1 MVKKLFIFAFCFL
14 FLATFTFAA
23 KTEQT
28 EPRNVILFIADG
40 TGPTIMHLLMQ
51 YAKLAPKS
59 TFKDRTSTLEKLIN
73 EGKLSLIYNDTA
85 FSVVTDSA
93 AAATQ
98 IATGYKTLPEALG
111 VDKDLNPVSSVLID
125 AKEKGKATGLITDT
139 YVLDAT
145 PAGFFGHVE
154 NRKNYTTLSKN
165 LLEVKPDIVMGGGFN
180 HFVSKKNMESGDLE
194 NILKKVPYADEIDPK
209 NKDNKT
215 FETLL
220 KSGYALVF
228 DEKGLNKAKEN
239 KIFGLFAAEG
249 YPFNIDGLKG
259 APSLPVMTKKSVE
272 VLSKNKQGFFLMVEA
287 GEVDWAAH
295 TNDAATTLREML
307 EAEET
312 LAYLKTWVDNHPN
325 TLLIITAD
333 HDTGGFGFNYK
344 KVSKEEKENKMD
356 KGYIQG
362 KYDYI
367 SPEVLD
373 KILEQKASFYTLGK
387 NFKALPKEEQT
398 PKNALKII
406 NDSLNLN
413 LTLEQIN
420 LKEDE
425 TDFSFDKA
433 IKKASENLGL
443 VWSTKQHTSSPLLV
457 VFYGAEVKAPNF
469 MHNTQIAQ
477 IIRDYFN
484 EKQ

>member
-1 MVKKLFIFAFCFL
+1 MVKKLLTFAFCFL
-14 FLATFTFAA
+14 FLTTFTFAA
-23 KTEQT
+23 KAEKT

-59 TFKDRTSTLEKLIN
+59 SFKDRQSALEQLIN
-73 EGKLSLIYNDTA
+73 EGKLSLVHNDTA
-85 FSVVTDSA
+85 FSIVSDSA

-98 IATGYKTLPEALG
+98 FATGHKTQPEALG
-111 VDKDLNPVSSVLID
+111 VDKDLTPVSSVLID
-125 AKEKGKATGLITDT
+125 AKGKGKATGVLTDT

-154 NRKNYTTLSKN
+154 NRKDYTTLSKN
-165 LLEVKPDIVMGGGFN
+165 LLEVQPDIVMGGGFN
-180 HFVSKKNMESGDLE
+180 HFVSKKNIDSGVLT
-194 NILKKVPYADEIDPK
+194 NILKKVPYADEIEPK
-209 NKDNKT
+209 NKDDKT

-228 DEKGLNKAKEN
+228 DEKGLTKTKAN

-249 YPFNIDGLKG
+249 YPFNIDGLKN
-259 APSLPVMTKKSVE
+259 APSLTVMTKKAVE

-312 LAYLKTWVDNHPN
+312 LAYLKTWVDAHPN

-356 KGYIQG
+356 KGYMQG

-367 SPEVLD
+367 NPENLD
-373 KILEQKASFYTLGK
+373 KLLEQKTSFYTLGK
-387 NFKALPKEEQT
+387 NFKALPKEKQT
-398 PKNALKII
+398 PQQALKII
-406 NDSLNLN
+406 NENLSLN
-413 LTLEQIN
+413 LTLEQIG
-420 LKEDE
+420 LKGNE

-433 IKKASENLGL
+433 IKKASESLGI
-443 VWSTKQHTSSPLLV
+443 VWSTKQHTSSPLLI
-457 VFYGAEVKAPNF
+457 VFYGAEVKAPNL

-477 IIRDYFN
+477 IIRNYFN
-484 EKQ
+484 EEQ